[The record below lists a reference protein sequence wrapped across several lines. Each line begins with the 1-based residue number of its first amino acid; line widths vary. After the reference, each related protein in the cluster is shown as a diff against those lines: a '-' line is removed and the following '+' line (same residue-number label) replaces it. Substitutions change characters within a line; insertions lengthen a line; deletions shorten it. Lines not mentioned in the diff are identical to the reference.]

1 MIFLQQKNYFKEHFY
16 EKDNS
21 TLSLSLASS
30 LLNAEDN
37 GFFVSAGYQIGE
49 AVQMVK
55 NTGELKNLNE
65 KYEQLS
71 QYLNQV
77 ASLRQS
83 IQNANNIELVN
94 SSLNYLKSFTNNNY
108 NSTTQSPIFN
118 AVQAVITSVLGFWS
132 LYAGNYFT
140 FFVGNKNTQQPS
152 VQGNPPFKTIIDNC
166 SGIENCAMD
175 QTTYDEMKKLAESL
189 QAAQQNATTKGN
201 NLCAL
206 SGCAATD
213 SASNSSNTPSSTV
226 SSALETAQKLMD
238 LIANTKT
245 AMMWKNIVIS
255 GVSNESGAINSTGYP
270 TQYAVFNNIK
280 AMIPILQQAVT
291 LSQNNHTLSAS
302 LQAQATG
309 SQTNPKFAKDIYA
322 FAQDQKQIISYA
334 SSIFNLFNSIPK
346 DQYRYLEKA
355 YLKIPNAGSTP
366 TNPYRQEVNLNQEIQ
381 TIQNNVS
388 YYGNRVDAALSVAK
402 DVYNLKSNQTE
413 IVTTYND
420 AKTLSEEISK
430 LPHNQVNTKDIV
442 TLPYDKNAPAAGQYN
457 YQINPEQ
464 QSNLNQALAA
474 MSNNPFKKVGMI
486 SSQNNNGALNGLG
499 VQVGYKQ
506 FFGKKKAFGLR
517 YYGFFDYN
525 HGYIKSS
532 FFNSSSDIWTYGGGS
547 DLLYNFLNDKA
558 TKKNNKLSVGLFG
571 GIQLAGTT
579 WLNSQYVNL
588 TAFNNP
594 YSAKVNTSNFQ
605 FLFNLGLRMNL
616 ATAKKKDSEHS
627 AQHGMEL
634 GVKIPTI
641 NTNYYSF
648 LGTQL
653 QYRRLYSVYLN
664 YVFAY

>member
-1 MIFLQQKNYFKEHFY
+1 MH
-16 EKDNS
+16 
-21 TLSLSLASS
+21 
-30 LLNAEDN
+30 AEDN

-49 AVQMVK
+49 AVQTVK
-55 NTGELKNLNE
+55 NTGELKNLND
-65 KYEQLS
+65 KYEQLN

-83 IQNANNIELVN
+83 IQNANNISLVN
-94 SSLNYLKSFTNNNY
+94 SSLNDLKSFTENNY

-132 LYAGNYFT
+132 LYAGNYLT
-140 FFVGNKNTQQPS
+140 FFVGNKDSHN
-152 VQGNPPFKTIIDNC
+152 VAGNPPFKTITENC
-166 SGIENCAMD
+166 SGIENCAMN
-175 QTTYDEMKKLAESL
+175 QTTYDQMKKLAEDL
-189 QAAQQNATTKGN
+189 QAAQQNSATKAN

-206 SGCAATD
+206 SGCATTGQ
-213 SASNSSNTPSSTV
+213 TPPNSTV
-226 SSALETAQKLMD
+226 SNALNLAQQLMD

-255 GVSNESGAINSTGYP
+255 GVSNAPGAITSTNYP

-291 LSQNNHTLSAS
+291 LSQSNNTLAS
-302 LQAQATG
+302 HLQAQATG
-309 SQTNPKFAKDIYA
+309 SQTNPEFAKDIYNLA
-322 FAQDQKQIISYA
+322 LNQKQVISYA
-334 SSIFNLFNSIPK
+334 KDIFNLFNSIPK
-346 DQYRYLEKA
+346 EQYKYLEKA
-355 YLKIPNAGSTP
+355 YLKIPNAGQTP
-366 TNPYRQEVNLNQEIQ
+366 TNPYRQVVNLNKEIQ

-388 YYGNRVDAALSVAK
+388 YYGNRLDSALSVAK

-413 IVTTYND
+413 IVTAYNN
-420 AKTLSEEISK
+420 AKNLSQEISK
-430 LPHNQVNTKDIV
+430 LPYNQVNTKDIV

-464 QSNLNQALAA
+464 ASNLSQALAA

-506 FFGKKKAFGLR
+506 FFGESKRWGLR

-547 DLLYNFLNDKA
+547 DLLVNIINDSV
-558 TKKNNKLSVGLFG
+558 TRKNNKLSVGLFG

-588 TAFNNP
+588 TALNNP

-605 FLFNLGLRMNL
+605 FLFNLGLRTNL
-616 ATAKKKDSEHS
+616 ATAKKEDSEHS
-627 AQHGMEL
+627 AQHGIEL
-634 GVKIPTI
+634 GIKIPTI

-648 LGTQL
+648 LGAKL
-653 QYRRLYSVYLN
+653 EYRRLYSVYLN

>member
-1 MIFLQQKNYFKEHFY
+1 MKKTILL
-16 EKDNS
+16 S
-21 TLSLSLASS
+21 LSLSLASS
-30 LLNAEDN
+30 LLHAEDN

-55 NTGELKNLNE
+55 NTGELKNLND

-71 QYLNQV
+71 QSLAQL
-77 ASLRQS
+77 ASLKKS
-83 IQNANNIELVN
+83 IQTANNIQAVN
-94 SSLNYLKSFTNNNY
+94 NALSDLKSFASNNHTNKE
-108 NSTTQSPIFN
+108 TSPIYN
-118 AVQAVITSVLGFWS
+118 TAQAVITSVLAFWS
-132 LYAGNYFT
+132 LYAGNTTSFH
-140 FFVGNKNTQQPS
+140 VIGLNDGSNAPLGRIHKDGNCTGLQQCFM
-152 VQGNPPFKTIIDNC
+152 NK
-166 SGIENCAMD
+166 E
-175 QTTYDEMKKLAESL
+175 TYDKMKELAENL
-189 QAAQQNATTKGN
+189 QKAQG

-206 SGCAATD
+206 SEC
-213 SASNSSNTPSSTV
+213 SSDQQNGNKTSMTT
-226 SSALETAQKLMD
+226 ALQTAQKLMD
-238 LIANTKT
+238 LIEQTKVS
-245 AMMWKNIVIS
+245 MVWKNIVIA
-255 GVSNESGAINSTGYP
+255 GVTNRPGSAGAITSTGP
-270 TQYAVFNNIK
+270 VTDYAVFNNIK
-280 AMIPILQQAVT
+280 AMLPYLQEALKLTQD
-291 LSQNNHTLSAS
+291 NHTLSTN
-302 LQAQATG
+302 LQARSMGTQ
-309 SQTNPKFAKDIYA
+309 NNREFAKDIYA
-322 FAQDQKQIISYA
+322 LAQNQKQILSNA

-346 DQYRYLEKA
+346 DQLKYLENA
-355 YLKIPNAGSTP
+355 YLKVPHLGKTP
-366 TNPYRQEVNLNQEIQ
+366 TNPYRQNVNLNKEINAV
-381 TIQNNVS
+381 QNNVAN
-388 YYGNRVDAALSVAK
+388 YGNRLDSALSVAR

-413 IVTTYND
+413 IVTAYND

-430 LPHNQVNTKDIV
+430 LPYNKVNVTNIVMSPKDS
-442 TLPYDKNAPAAGQYN
+442 TAGQ

-506 FFGKKKAFGLR
+506 FFGESKRWGLR

-532 FFNSSSDIWTYGGGS
+532 FFNSSSDVWTYGGGS
-547 DLLYNFLNDKA
+547 DLLVNIINDSI
-558 TKKNNKLSVGLFG
+558 TRKNNKLSVGLFG

-594 YSAKVNTSNFQ
+594 YSAKVNASNFQ
-605 FLFNLGLRMNL
+605 FLFNLGLRTNL
-616 ATAKKKDSEHS
+616 ATARKKDSEHS
-627 AQHGMEL
+627 AQHGIEL
-634 GVKIPTI
+634 GIKIPTI

>member
-1 MIFLQQKNYFKEHFY
+1 MKKRFL
-16 EKDNS
+16 
-21 TLSLSLASS
+21 LSLSLASS
-30 LLNAEDN
+30 LLYAEDN

-49 AVQMVK
+49 AVQIVK

-65 KYEQLS
+65 KYEQLN

-77 ASLRQS
+77 ASLKQS

-140 FFVGNKNTQQPS
+140 FFVGNKNDQQPAD
-152 VQGNPPFKTIIDNC
+152 VYGNPPFETIIKNC
-166 SGIENCAMD
+166 SGLENCAMNE
-175 QTTYDEMKKLAESL
+175 TTYNEMKKLAEAL
-189 QAAQQNATTKGN
+189 QAAQTNSATKAN

-206 SGCAATD
+206 SGCTTTEG
-213 SASNSSNTPSSTV
+213 SNSPSSTV
-226 SSALETAQKLMD
+226 SNALNLAQQLMD
-238 LIANTKT
+238 LIAKTKT

-255 GVSNESGAINSTGYP
+255 GVSNEPGAITSTNYP

-291 LSQNNHTLSAS
+291 LSQSNHTLSAS

-322 FAQDQKQIISYA
+322 FAQNQKQVISYA
-334 SSIFNLFNSIPK
+334 QDIFNLFDSIPK

-355 YLKIPNAGSTP
+355 YLKIANVGSTP
-366 TNPYRQEVNLNQEIQ
+366 TNPYMAVVNLNKEVQ

-420 AKTLSEEISK
+420 AKNLSEEISK

-457 YQINPEQ
+457 YQINQEQ
-464 QSNLNQALAA
+464 QSQLNQALAA
-474 MSNNPFKKVGMI
+474 MSNNPFKNIGMI
-486 SSQNNNGALNGLG
+486 SSQNNNGAMNGLG

-506 FFGKKKAFGLR
+506 FFGESKRWGLR

-532 FFNSSSDIWTYGGGS
+532 FFNSSSDVWTYGGGS

-605 FLFNLGLRMNL
+605 FLFNLGLRTNL
-616 ATAKKKDSEHS
+616 ATARKKDSEHS
-627 AQHGMEL
+627 AQHGIEL
-634 GVKIPTI
+634 GIKIPTI
-641 NTNYYSF
+641 NTNYYSY
-648 LGTQL
+648 LGTKL
-653 QYRRLYSVYLN
+653 EYRRLYSVYLN

>member
-1 MIFLQQKNYFKEHFY
+1 MKKRFL
-16 EKDNS
+16 
-21 TLSLSLASS
+21 LSLSLAAS
-30 LLNAEDN
+30 LLCAEDN

-49 AVQMVK
+49 AVQTVK
-55 NTGELKNLNE
+55 NTGELKNLND
-65 KYEQLS
+65 KYEQLN

-77 ASLRQS
+77 ASLKQS

-94 SSLNYLKSFTNNNY
+94 SSLNYLKSFTQNNY

-118 AVQAVITSVLGFWS
+118 AAQAVITSVLGFWS
-132 LYAGNYFT
+132 LYAGNYLT
-140 FFVGNKNTQQPS
+140 FFVGNKDRREPAN
-152 VQGNPPFKTIIDNC
+152 VQGNPPFSTIVSNC

-175 QTTYDEMKKLAESL
+175 QTTYDKMKKLAEEL
-189 QAAQQNATTKGN
+189 QAAQTNSATKGN

-206 SGCAATD
+206 SGCTTTEGQ
-213 SASNSSNTPSSTV
+213 TPSSTV
-226 SSALETAQKLMD
+226 SNALNLAQQLMD

-255 GVSNESGAINSTGYP
+255 GVSNVSGAITSTNYP

-291 LSQNNHTLSAS
+291 LSQSNNTLSAN

-309 SQTNPKFAKDIYA
+309 SQTNPQFAKDIYNLA
-322 FAQDQKQIISYA
+322 LNQKQVISYA
-334 SSIFNLFNSIPK
+334 KDIFNLFNSIPK
-346 DQYRYLEKA
+346 DQYKYLEKA
-355 YLKIPNAGSTP
+355 YLKIPNAGQTP
-366 TNPYRQEVNLNQEIQ
+366 TNPYRQVVNLNQEVQ

-388 YYGNRVDAALSVAK
+388 YYGNRLDSALSVAK
-402 DVYNLKSNQTE
+402 DVYNLKNNEAQ
-413 IVTTYND
+413 IVAAYSG
-420 AKTLSEEISK
+420 AKNLSQEISQ
-430 LPHNQVNTKDIV
+430 LPHNQVNTKDII
-442 TLPYDKNAPAAGQYN
+442 TLSYDKNAPAAGQYN
-457 YQINPEQ
+457 YQINQEQ
-464 QSNLNQALAA
+464 ASNLSQALAA
-474 MSNNPFKKVGMI
+474 MSNNPFKHVGMI

-506 FFGKKKAFGLR
+506 FFGESKRWGLR

-547 DLLYNFLNDKA
+547 DLLVNFINDSV
-558 TKKNNKLSVGLFG
+558 TRKNNKLSVGLFG

-588 TAFNNP
+588 TALNNP

-616 ATAKKKDSEHS
+616 ATAKKEDSEHS
-627 AQHGMEL
+627 AQHGIEL
-634 GVKIPTI
+634 GIKIPTI

-648 LGTQL
+648 LGAKL
-653 QYRRLYSVYLN
+653 EYRRLYSVYLN

>member
-1 MIFLQQKNYFKEHFY
+1 MKKRFL
-16 EKDNS
+16 
-21 TLSLSLASS
+21 LSLSLAAS
-30 LLNAEDN
+30 LIYAEDN

-49 AVQMVK
+49 AVQIVK

-65 KYEQLS
+65 KYEQLN

-77 ASLRQS
+77 ASLKQS

-140 FFVGNKNTQQPS
+140 FFVGNKDTKEPAN
-152 VQGNPPFKTIIDNC
+152 VYGNPPFKTIIENC

-175 QTTYDEMKKLAESL
+175 QTTYDQMKKLAESL
-189 QAAQQNATTKGN
+189 QAAQTNSATKAN

-206 SGCAATD
+206 SGCAATEG
-213 SASNSSNTPSSTV
+213 SNPPNSTV
-226 SSALETAQKLMD
+226 SSALETAQKLMN

-255 GVSNESGAINSTGYP
+255 GVSNAPGAITSTNYP

-291 LSQNNHTLSAS
+291 LSQSNHTLSAS

-322 FAQDQKQIISYA
+322 FAQNQKQVISYA
-334 SSIFNLFNSIPK
+334 KDIFNLFDSIPK

-355 YLKIPNAGSTP
+355 YLKIANAGSTP
-366 TNPYRQEVNLNQEIQ
+366 TNPYRQVVNLNQEVQ
-381 TIQNNVS
+381 TIKNNVS
-388 YYGNRVDAALSVAK
+388 YYGNRVDAALSVAR

-420 AKTLSEEISK
+420 AKNLSEEISK

-486 SSQNNNGALNGLG
+486 SSQNNNGAMNGLG

-547 DLLYNFLNDKA
+547 DLLFNFLNDKA

-594 YSAKVNTSNFQ
+594 YSAKVNASNFQ

-616 ATAKKKDSEHS
+616 AMKKKKDSEHS

>member
-1 MIFLQQKNYFKEHFY
+1 MKKRFL
-16 EKDNS
+16 
-21 TLSLSLASS
+21 LSLSLAAS
-30 LLNAEDN
+30 LLYAEDN

-55 NTGELKNLNE
+55 NTGELKNLND
-65 KYEQLS
+65 KYEQLN

-77 ASLRQS
+77 ASLKQS

-140 FFVGNKNTQQPS
+140 FFVGKDNRPS
-152 VQGNPPFKTIIDNC
+152 NVQGNPPFKTIINNC
-166 SGIENCAMD
+166 SGIENCVMNE
-175 QTTYDEMKKLAESL
+175 TTYNNMKKLAEDL
-189 QAAQQNATTKGN
+189 QAAQTNSITKGN

-206 SGCAATD
+206 SGCAATQGQ
-213 SASNSSNTPSSTV
+213 NPPNSTV
-226 SSALETAQKLMD
+226 SNALNLAQQLMN
-238 LIANTKT
+238 LIAETKT

-255 GVSNESGAINSTGYP
+255 GVSNASGAIASTGYP

-322 FAQDQKQIISYA
+322 FAQNQKQIISYA
-334 SSIFNLFNSIPK
+334 NDIFNLFNTIPAE
-346 DQYRYLEKA
+346 QYKYLQKA
-355 YLKIPNAGSTP
+355 YLKVPNAGQIP
-366 TNPYRQEVNLNQEIQ
+366 TNPYRQEVNLNQEVQ

-413 IVTTYND
+413 IVTTYNN
-420 AKTLSEEISK
+420 AKNLSQEISK

-442 TLPYDKNAPAAGQYN
+442 TLHYDKNAPAAGQYN

-474 MSNNPFKKVGMI
+474 MSNNPFKNIGMI
-486 SSQNNNGALNGLG
+486 SSQNNNGAMNGLG

-506 FFGKKKAFGLR
+506 FFGESKRWGLR

-532 FFNSSSDIWTYGGGS
+532 FFNSSSDVWTYGGGS
-547 DLLYNFLNDKA
+547 DLLVNIINDSI
-558 TKKNNKLSVGLFG
+558 TRKNNKLSVGLFG

-605 FLFNLGLRMNL
+605 FLFNLGLRTNL
-616 ATAKKKDSEHS
+616 AMKKKEDSEHS
-627 AQHGMEL
+627 AQHGIEL
-634 GVKIPTI
+634 GIKIPTI

>member
-1 MIFLQQKNYFKEHFY
+1 MKKRFL
-16 EKDNS
+16 
-21 TLSLSLASS
+21 LSLSLASS
-30 LLNAEDN
+30 LLRAEDN
-37 GFFVSAGYQIGE
+37 GFFVGVGYQIGE

-65 KYEQLS
+65 KYEQLN

-77 ASLRQS
+77 ASLKQS

-132 LYAGNYFT
+132 LYAGNYLT
-140 FFVGNKNTQQPS
+140 FFVGSGHSASN
-152 VQGNPPFKTIIDNC
+152 VQGNPPFETIIKNC
-166 SGIENCAMD
+166 SGIERCAMNE
-175 QTTYDEMKKLAESL
+175 TTYNEMKKLAENL

-206 SGCAATD
+206 SGCTTTEG
-213 SASNSSNTPSSTV
+213 SNSPKSTV

-245 AMMWKNIVIS
+245 AMMWKNIVIN
-255 GVSNESGAINSTGYP
+255 GVSNASGAITSTDYP

-309 SQTNPKFAKDIYA
+309 SQTNPNFAKDIYT
-322 FAQDQKQIISYA
+322 FAQNQKQVISYA
-334 SSIFNLFNSIPK
+334 QDIFNLFSSIPAE
-346 DQYRYLEKA
+346 QYKYLEKA
-355 YLKIPNAGSTP
+355 YLKIPNAGKTP

-381 TIQNNVS
+381 TIKNNVS
-388 YYGNRVDAALSVAK
+388 YYGNRIDSALSVAR

-413 IVTTYND
+413 IVTTYSN
-420 AKTLSEEISK
+420 ANNLSQEISK
-430 LPHNQVNTKDIV
+430 LPYNQVNTKDIV

-486 SSQNNNGALNGLG
+486 SSQNNNGAMNGLG

-506 FFGKKKAFGLR
+506 FFGESKRWGLR

-547 DLLYNFLNDKA
+547 DLLVNIINDSI
-558 TKKNNKLSVGLFG
+558 TRKNNKLSVGLFG

-594 YSAKVNTSNFQ
+594 YSAKVNASNFQ
-605 FLFNLGLRMNL
+605 FLFNLGLRTNL
-616 ATAKKKDSEHS
+616 ATARKKDSEHS

>member
-1 MIFLQQKNYFKEHFY
+1 MKKRFLL
-16 EKDNS
+16 S
-21 TLSLSLASS
+21 LSLSLSLAALS
-30 LLNAEDN
+30 LHAEDN
-37 GFFVSAGYQIGE
+37 GFFVGVGYQIGE

-55 NTGELKNLNE
+55 NTGELKNLND

-77 ASLRQS
+77 ASLKQS
-83 IQNANNIELVN
+83 IQTANNIELVN
-94 SSLNYLKSFTNNNY
+94 SSLNDLKSFTNNNY

-132 LYAGNYFT
+132 LYAGNYLT
-140 FFVGNKNTQQPS
+140 FFVGSNNHAS
-152 VQGNPPFKTIIDNC
+152 NVQGNPPFETVTKNC
-166 SGIENCAMD
+166 SGIENCAMNE
-175 QTTYDEMKKLAESL
+175 TTYNEMKKLAEIL

-206 SGCAATD
+206 SGCATTQG
-213 SASNSSNTPSSTV
+213 SNTPNSTV

-238 LIANTKT
+238 LIASTKT
-245 AMMWKNIVIS
+245 AMMWENIVIS
-255 GVSNESGAINSTGYP
+255 GVSNTSGAIKTTGYP

-280 AMIPILQQAVT
+280 AMIPILQEAVT
-291 LSQNNHTLSAS
+291 LSQSNHTLSTQ

-309 SQTNPKFAKDIYA
+309 TQTNPNFAKDIYA
-322 FAQDQKQIISYA
+322 FAQNQKQILSYA
-334 SSIFNLFNSIPK
+334 QDIFNLFSSIPK

-355 YLKIPNAGSTP
+355 YLKIPNAGQTP

-388 YYGNRVDAALSVAK
+388 YYGNRIDSALSVAR

-413 IVTTYND
+413 IVTAYNN
-420 AKTLSEEISK
+420 ANNLSQEISK
-430 LPHNQVNTKDIV
+430 LPYNQVNTKDII
-442 TLPYDKNAPAAGQYN
+442 TLPYDQNAPAAGQYN

-464 QSNLNQALAA
+464 QSNLSQALAA

-506 FFGKKKAFGLR
+506 FFGESKRWGLR

-532 FFNSSSDIWTYGGGS
+532 FFNSSSDVWTYGGGS
-547 DLLYNFLNDKA
+547 DLLVNFINDSI
-558 TKKNNKLSVGLFG
+558 TRKNNKLSVGLFG

-579 WLNSQYVNL
+579 WLNSQYMNL

-605 FLFNLGLRMNL
+605 FLFNLGLRTNL
-616 ATAKKKDSEHS
+616 ATAKKKDSERS
-627 AQHGMEL
+627 AQHGIEL
-634 GVKIPTI
+634 GIKIPTI

-648 LGTQL
+648 LGTKL
-653 QYRRLYSVYLN
+653 EYRRLYSVYLN

>member
-1 MIFLQQKNYFKEHFY
+1 MKKTILL
-16 EKDNS
+16 S
-21 TLSLSLASS
+21 LSLSLASS
-30 LLNAEDN
+30 LLRAEDN

-65 KYEQLS
+65 KYEQLN

-94 SSLNYLKSFTNNNY
+94 SSLNDLKSFTENNY
-108 NSTTQSPIFN
+108 NSITQSPIFN

-132 LYAGNYFT
+132 LYAGNYLT
-140 FFVGNKNTQQPS
+140 FFVGNKDTKKPAN
-152 VQGNPPFKTIIDNC
+152 VQGNPPFSTITSNC

-175 QTTYDEMKKLAESL
+175 QTTYDKMKSLAESL
-189 QAAQQNATTKGN
+189 QAAQQNSTTKAN

-206 SGCAATD
+206 SGCATTD
-213 SASNSSNTPSSTV
+213 STSNPPNSTV
-226 SSALETAQKLMD
+226 SNALNLAQRLMD

-245 AMMWKNIVIS
+245 AMMWKNIVIN
-255 GVSNESGAINSTGYP
+255 GVSNASGAITTTGYP

-291 LSQNNHTLSAS
+291 LSQSNHTLSAS

-309 SQTNPKFAKDIYA
+309 SQTNPEFAKDIYNL
-322 FAQDQKQIISYA
+322 AQNQKQVISYA
-334 SSIFNLFNSIPK
+334 QDIFNLFNSIPAE
-346 DQYRYLEKA
+346 QYKYLEKA
-355 YLKIPNAGSTP
+355 YLKIPNVGQTP
-366 TNPYRQEVNLNQEIQ
+366 TNPYRQVVNLNQEVQ
-381 TIQNNVS
+381 TIKNNVS
-388 YYGNRVDAALSVAK
+388 YYGNRVDSALSVAR
-402 DVYNLKSNQTE
+402 DVYNLKSNQAS
-413 IVTTYND
+413 IVAAYSN
-420 AKTLSEEISK
+420 ANSLSEEISK
-430 LPHNQVNTKDIV
+430 LPYNQVNTKDIV

-474 MSNNPFKKVGMI
+474 MSNNPFKNIGMI

-506 FFGKKKAFGLR
+506 FFGESKRWGLR

-547 DLLYNFLNDKA
+547 DLLVNIINDSI
-558 TKKNNKLSVGLFG
+558 TRKNNKLSVGLFG

-627 AQHGMEL
+627 AQHGIEL

-648 LGTQL
+648 LGAKL
-653 QYRRLYSVYLN
+653 EYRRLYSVYLN

>member
-1 MIFLQQKNYFKEHFY
+1 MKKRFL
-16 EKDNS
+16 
-21 TLSLSLASS
+21 LSLSLAAS
-30 LLNAEDN
+30 LLYAEDN

-65 KYEQLS
+65 KYEQLN

-77 ASLRQS
+77 ASLKQS

-132 LYAGNYFT
+132 LYAGNYLT
-140 FFVGNKNTQQPS
+140 FFVGNGDKPAN
-152 VQGNPPFKTIIDNC
+152 VQGNPPFSTIVSNC
-166 SGIENCAMD
+166 SGIENCAMN

-189 QAAQQNATTKGN
+189 QAAQTNSTTKAN

-206 SGCAATD
+206 SGCATTD
-213 SASNSSNTPSSTV
+213 STSNPPNSTV
-226 SSALETAQKLMD
+226 SSALETAQKLMN
-238 LIANTKT
+238 LIAETKT

-255 GVSNESGAINSTGYP
+255 GVSNEPGAITSTNYP

-291 LSQNNHTLSAS
+291 LSQSNHTLSAS

-322 FAQDQKQIISYA
+322 FAQNQKQVISYA
-334 SSIFNLFNSIPK
+334 QDIFNLFDSIPK
-346 DQYRYLEKA
+346 EQYKYLEKA
-355 YLKIPNAGSTP
+355 YLKIANAGSTP
-366 TNPYRQEVNLNQEIQ
+366 TNPYMAVVNLNKEVQ

-506 FFGKKKAFGLR
+506 FFGESKRWGLR

-594 YSAKVNTSNFQ
+594 YSAKVNASNFQ
-605 FLFNLGLRMNL
+605 FLFNLGLRTNL
-616 ATAKKKDSEHS
+616 AMKKKKDSEHS

>member
-1 MIFLQQKNYFKEHFY
+1 MQQKNYFKEHFY
-16 EKDNS
+16 EK
-21 TLSLSLASS
+21 TILLSLASS

-65 KYEQLS
+65 KYEQLN

-77 ASLRQS
+77 ASLKQS

-118 AVQAVITSVLGFWS
+118 AAQAVITSVLGFWS

-140 FFVGNKNTQQPS
+140 FFVGKDRQESN
-152 VQGNPPFKTIIDNC
+152 VQGNPPFKTVTENC
-166 SGIENCAMD
+166 SGIENCAMNQD
-175 QTTYDEMKKLAESL
+175 TYDKMKKLAEEL
-189 QAAQQNATTKGN
+189 QAAQQNSATKAN

-206 SGCAATD
+206 SGCATTTGQ
-213 SASNSSNTPSSTV
+213 NSPNSTV
-226 SSALETAQKLMD
+226 SNALSLAQQLMD

-255 GVSNESGAINSTGYP
+255 GVSNTSGAITSTNYP
-270 TQYAVFNNIK
+270 THYAVFNNIK

-291 LSQNNHTLSAS
+291 LSQSNHTLSS
-302 LQAQATG
+302 NLQAQATG
-309 SQTNPKFAKDIYA
+309 SQTNPNFAKDIYT
-322 FAQDQKQIISYA
+322 FAQNQKQVISYA
-334 SSIFNLFNSIPK
+334 KDIFNLFDSIPK

-355 YLKIPNAGSTP
+355 YLKIANAGSTP
-366 TNPYRQEVNLNQEIQ
+366 TNPYMAVVNLNKEVQ

-388 YYGNRVDAALSVAK
+388 YYGNRLDAALSVAR

-413 IVTTYND
+413 IVTAYNG
-420 AKTLSEEISK
+420 AKNLSQEISQ
-430 LPHNQVNTKDIV
+430 LPYNQVNTKDIV

-474 MSNNPFKKVGMI
+474 MSNNPFKKIGMI

-506 FFGKKKAFGLR
+506 FFGESKRWGLR

-547 DLLYNFLNDKA
+547 DLLVNFINDSV
-558 TKKNNKLSVGLFG
+558 TRKNNKLSVGLFG

-594 YSAKVNTSNFQ
+594 YSAKVNASNFQ
-605 FLFNLGLRMNL
+605 FLFNLGLRTNL
-616 ATAKKKDSEHS
+616 AMKKKEDSEHS
-627 AQHGMEL
+627 AQHGIEL
-634 GVKIPTI
+634 GIKIPTI

-648 LGTQL
+648 LDTKL
-653 QYRRLYSVYLN
+653 EYRRLYSVYLN

>member
-1 MIFLQQKNYFKEHFY
+1 MKKRFL
-16 EKDNS
+16 
-21 TLSLSLASS
+21 LSLSLAAS
-30 LLNAEDN
+30 LLYAEDN

-65 KYEQLS
+65 KYEQLN

-77 ASLRQS
+77 ASLKQS

-140 FFVGNKNTQQPS
+140 FLVGSGDKPAD
-152 VQGNPPFKTIIDNC
+152 VYGNPPFKTIVDNC
-166 SGIENCAMD
+166 SGIENCAMNE
-175 QTTYDEMKKLAESL
+175 TTYNEMKKLAESL
-189 QAAQQNATTKGN
+189 QAAQTNATTKGN

-206 SGCAATD
+206 SGCTTTD
-213 SASNSSNTPSSTV
+213 STSSNTPNSTV
-226 SSALETAQKLMD
+226 SSVLETAQKLMD
-238 LIANTKT
+238 LIANTRT

-255 GVSNESGAINSTGYP
+255 GVSNTSGAITSTNYP
-270 TQYAVFNNIK
+270 TQYTVFNNIK

-322 FAQDQKQIISYA
+322 FAQNQKQVISYA
-334 SSIFNLFNSIPK
+334 QDIFNLFDSIPK

-355 YLKIPNAGSTP
+355 YLKIANAGSTP
-366 TNPYRQEVNLNQEIQ
+366 TNPYMAVVNLNKEVQ

-474 MSNNPFKKVGMI
+474 MSNNPFKNIGMI

-506 FFGKKKAFGLR
+506 FFGESKRWGLR

-532 FFNSSSDIWTYGGGS
+532 FFNSSSDVWTYGGGS

-605 FLFNLGLRMNL
+605 FLFNLGLRTNL
-616 ATAKKKDSEHS
+616 AIKKKKDSERS

-648 LGTQL
+648 LGTKL
-653 QYRRLYSVYLN
+653 EYRRLYSVHLN

>member
-1 MIFLQQKNYFKEHFY
+1 M
-16 EKDNS
+16 
-21 TLSLSLASS
+21 
-30 LLNAEDN
+30 
-37 GFFVSAGYQIGE
+37 SAGYQIGE

-65 KYEQLS
+65 KYEQLN

-77 ASLRQS
+77 ASLKQS

-140 FFVGNKNTQQPS
+140 FFVGKDNTAAN
-152 VQGNPPFKTIIDNC
+152 VYGNPPFQTIIKNC

-175 QTTYDEMKKLAESL
+175 QTTYDKMKALAESL
-189 QAAQQNATTKGN
+189 QAAQQNATTKAN

-213 SASNSSNTPSSTV
+213 STSNPPNSTV
-226 SSALETAQKLMD
+226 SNALNLAQQLMD

-245 AMMWKNIVIS
+245 AMVWENIVIS
-255 GVSNESGAINSTGYP
+255 GVSNASGAIKSTGYP

-280 AMIPILQQAVT
+280 AMIPVLQQAVT
-291 LSQNNHTLSAS
+291 LSQSNHTLSAS

-322 FAQDQKQIISYA
+322 FAQNQKQIISYA
-334 SSIFNLFNSIPK
+334 QDIFNLFNSIPAE
-346 DQYRYLEKA
+346 QYKYLQKA
-355 YLKIPNAGSTP
+355 YLKVPNAGQTP
-366 TNPYRQEVNLNQEIQ
+366 TNPYRQEVNLNQEVQ

-413 IVTTYND
+413 IVTTYNN
-420 AKTLSEEISK
+420 AKNLSEEISQ
-430 LPHNQVNTKDIV
+430 LPYNQVNTKDIV

-588 TAFNNP
+588 TTFNNA
-594 YSAKVNTSNFQ
+594 YSAKVNASNFQ
-605 FLFNLGLRMNL
+605 FLFNLGLRTNL

-627 AQHGMEL
+627 AQHGLEL

-648 LGTQL
+648 LGAQL

>member
-1 MIFLQQKNYFKEHFY
+1 MKKRFL
-16 EKDNS
+16 
-21 TLSLSLASS
+21 LSLSLAAS
-30 LLNAEDN
+30 LLYAEDN

-55 NTGELKNLNE
+55 NTGELKNLND

-71 QYLNQV
+71 QSLAQL
-77 ASLRQS
+77 ASLKRS
-83 IQNANNIELVN
+83 IQTANNIQAVN
-94 SSLNYLKSFTNNNY
+94 NALSDLKSFASNNHTNKE
-108 NSTTQSPIFN
+108 TSPIYN
-118 AVQAVITSVLGFWS
+118 TAQAVITSVLAFWS
-132 LYAGNYFT
+132 LYAGNTLSFHVT
-140 FFVGNKNTQQPS
+140 GLKDGSNSPLGRIHRDGNCTGLQ
-152 VQGNPPFKTIIDNC
+152 NC
-166 SGIENCAMD
+166 FMSQE
-175 QTTYDEMKKLAESL
+175 TYNKMKMLAENL
-189 QAAQQNATTKGN
+189 QKAQG

-206 SGCAATD
+206 SEEC
-213 SASNSSNTPSSTV
+213 SSNQSNKTSMTT
-226 SSALETAQKLMD
+226 ALETAQQLMN
-238 LIANTKT
+238 LIEQTKVS
-245 AMMWKNIVIS
+245 MVWKNIVIA
-255 GVSNESGAINSTGYP
+255 GVSNRQGGAGAITSTGPVTDYE
-270 TQYAVFNNIK
+270 VFNNIK
-280 AMIPILQQAVT
+280 AMLPYLQEALKLTQR
-291 LSQNNHTLSAS
+291 NHTLSTQ
-302 LQAQATG
+302 LQAQTVG
-309 SQTNPKFAKDIYA
+309 SQKSREFAKDIYDL
-322 FAQDQKQIISYA
+322 AQNQKQILSNA
-334 SSIFNLFNSIPK
+334 SNIFNLFNSIPK
-346 DQYRYLEKA
+346 DQLKYLENA
-355 YLKIPNAGSTP
+355 YLKVPHLGKTP
-366 TNPYRQEVNLNQEIQ
+366 TNPYRQNVNLNKEINAV
-381 TIQNNVS
+381 QNNVAN
-388 YYGNRVDAALSVAK
+388 YGNRLDSALSVAK

-413 IVTTYND
+413 IVTTYNN
-420 AKTLSEEISK
+420 AKNLSQEISK
-430 LPHNQVNTKDIV
+430 LPYNKVNVTNIV
-442 TLPYDKNAPAAGQYN
+442 MSPKNPTSDQ

-506 FFGKKKAFGLR
+506 FFGESKRWGLR

-547 DLLYNFLNDKA
+547 DLLVNIINDSI
-558 TKKNNKLSVGLFG
+558 TRKNNKLSVGLFG

-594 YSAKVNTSNFQ
+594 YSAKVNTTNFQ
-605 FLFNLGLRMNL
+605 FLFNLGLRTNL

-627 AQHGMEL
+627 AQHGIEL
-634 GVKIPTI
+634 GIKIPTI

>member
-1 MIFLQQKNYFKEHFY
+1 MIFLQRKHYFKEHFY
-16 EKDNS
+16 EKDNF
-21 TLSLSLASS
+21 TLSLSLAVSS
-30 LLNAEDN
+30 LHAEDN

-71 QYLNQV
+71 YYLNQV
-77 ASLRQS
+77 ASLKQS

-108 NSTTQSPIFN
+108 NSTTQSPVFN

-140 FFVGNKNTQQPS
+140 FFVGSGSGKGH
-152 VQGNPPFKTIIDNC
+152 VQGNPPFKTIIENC
-166 SGIENCAMD
+166 SGIENCAMNE
-175 QTTYDEMKKLAESL
+175 TTYNEMKKLAESL

-213 SASNSSNTPSSTV
+213 STSNPPNSTV

-238 LIANTKT
+238 LIASTRT

-255 GVSNESGAINSTGYP
+255 GVSNAPGAITSTNYP

-291 LSQNNHTLSAS
+291 LSQNNHTLSTQ

-309 SQTNPKFAKDIYA
+309 SQTNPKFAKDIYN
-322 FAQDQKQIISYA
+322 FAQNQKQVISYA
-334 SSIFNLFNSIPK
+334 QDIFNLFDSIPK

-355 YLKIPNAGSTP
+355 YLKIPNLGSTP
-366 TNPYRQEVNLNQEIQ
+366 TNPYRQEVNLNQEVQ
-381 TIQNNVS
+381 TIKNNVS
-388 YYGNRVDAALSVAK
+388 YYGNRVDAALSVAR

-430 LPHNQVNTKDIV
+430 LPHNQVNTKDII

-506 FFGKKKAFGLR
+506 FFGESKRWGLR

-547 DLLYNFLNDKA
+547 DLLVNIINDSI
-558 TKKNNKLSVGLFG
+558 TRKNNKLSVGLFG

-605 FLFNLGLRMNL
+605 FLFNLGLRTNL
-616 ATAKKKDSEHS
+616 ATARKKDSEHS
-627 AQHGMEL
+627 AQHGIEL
-634 GVKIPTI
+634 GIKIPTI

>member
-1 MIFLQQKNYFKEHFY
+1 MKKRFL
-16 EKDNS
+16 
-21 TLSLSLASS
+21 LSLSLAAS
-30 LLNAEDN
+30 LLYAEDN

-65 KYEQLS
+65 KYEQLN

-77 ASLRQS
+77 ASLKQS

-140 FFVGNKNTQQPS
+140 FLVGSGDKPAD
-152 VQGNPPFKTIIDNC
+152 VYGNPPFKTIIDNC
-166 SGIENCAMD
+166 SGIENCAMN
-175 QTTYDEMKKLAESL
+175 QATYDQMKKLAEDL
-189 QAAQQNATTKGN
+189 QAAQTNSATKGN

-213 SASNSSNTPSSTV
+213 SASNPPNSTV
-226 SSALETAQKLMD
+226 SNALETAQKLMD

-255 GVSNESGAINSTGYP
+255 GVSNASGAINSTGYP

-322 FAQDQKQIISYA
+322 FAQNQKQVISYA
-334 SSIFNLFNSIPK
+334 QDIFNLFDSIPK

-355 YLKIPNAGSTP
+355 YLKIANAGSTP

-381 TIQNNVS
+381 TIKNNVS

-420 AKTLSEEISK
+420 AKNLSEEISK

-486 SSQNNNGALNGLG
+486 SSQNNNGAMNGLG

-594 YSAKVNTSNFQ
+594 YSAKVNASNFQ

-627 AQHGMEL
+627 AQHGIEL

>member
-1 MIFLQQKNYFKEHFY
+1 MF
-16 EKDNS
+16 
-21 TLSLSLASS
+21 TLSLSLSLAVSS
-30 LLNAEDN
+30 LHAEDN
-37 GFFVSAGYQIGE
+37 GFFVGVGYQIGE

-55 NTGELKNLNE
+55 NTGELKELNN
-65 KYEQLS
+65 KYEQLN

-77 ASLRQS
+77 ASLKQS

-140 FFVGNKNTQQPS
+140 FFVGNKNDNKPAD
-152 VQGNPPFKTIIDNC
+152 VQGNPPFSTIINNC
-166 SGIENCAMD
+166 SSKEVGNLYCGMD
-175 QTTYDEMKKLAESL
+175 TTTYDKMKKLAEDL
-189 QAAQQNATTKGN
+189 QAAQTNSATKAN

-206 SGCAATD
+206 SGCATTN
-213 SASNSSNTPSSTV
+213 STSNPPSSTV
-226 SSALETAQKLMD
+226 SNALNLAQKLMD

-245 AMMWKNIVIS
+245 GMVWKNIVIS
-255 GVSNESGAINSTGYP
+255 GVSNEPGAITSAGYP

-291 LSQNNHTLSAS
+291 LSQHNHTLSAS

-309 SQTNPKFAKDIYA
+309 SQTNPKFAKDIYT
-322 FAQDQKQIISYA
+322 FAQNQKQVISYA
-334 SSIFNLFNSIPK
+334 KDIFNLFDSIPK
-346 DQYRYLEKA
+346 EQYKYLEKA
-355 YLKIPNAGSTP
+355 YLKIPNVGSTP
-366 TNPYRQEVNLNQEIQ
+366 TNPYRQEVNLNQEVQ

-442 TLPYDKNAPAAGQYN
+442 TLPYDENAPAAGQYN

-506 FFGKKKAFGLR
+506 FFGESKRWGLR

-532 FFNSSSDIWTYGGGS
+532 FFNSSSDIWTYGVGS
-547 DLLYNFLNDKA
+547 DLLVNFINDSV
-558 TKKNNKLSVGLFG
+558 TRKNNKLSVGLFG

-627 AQHGMEL
+627 MQHGIEL
-634 GVKIPTI
+634 GIKIPTI

-648 LGTQL
+648 LGTKL
-653 QYRRLYSVYLN
+653 EYRRLYSVYLN

>member
-1 MIFLQQKNYFKEHFY
+1 MKKRFL
-16 EKDNS
+16 
-21 TLSLSLASS
+21 LSLSLAVSS
-30 LLNAEDN
+30 LHAEDN

-65 KYEQLS
+65 KYEQLN

-77 ASLRQS
+77 ASLKQS

-140 FFVGNKNTQQPS
+140 FFVGNKDSHQPAN
-152 VQGNPPFKTIIDNC
+152 VQGNPPFQTIIENC

-175 QTTYDEMKKLAESL
+175 QTTYDQMKKLAESL
-189 QAAQQNATTKGN
+189 QAAQTNATTKGN

-206 SGCAATD
+206 SGCAATEG
-213 SASNSSNTPSSTV
+213 SNSPNSTV
-226 SSALETAQKLMD
+226 SNALNLAQQLMN
-238 LIANTKT
+238 LIAETKT

-255 GVSNESGAINSTGYP
+255 GVSNEPGAITSTNYP

-291 LSQNNHTLSAS
+291 LSQSNHTLSAS

-309 SQTNPKFAKDIYA
+309 NQTNPKFAKDIYA
-322 FAQDQKQIISYA
+322 FAQNQKQVISYA
-334 SSIFNLFNSIPK
+334 QDIFNLFDSIPK

-355 YLKIPNAGSTP
+355 YLKIANAGSTP
-366 TNPYRQEVNLNQEIQ
+366 TNPYMAVVNLNQEVQ

-464 QSNLNQALAA
+464 QSQLNQALAA

-506 FFGKKKAFGLR
+506 FFGESKRWGLR

-547 DLLYNFLNDKA
+547 DLLVNIINDSI
-558 TKKNNKLSVGLFG
+558 TRKNNKLSVGLFG

-594 YSAKVNTSNFQ
+594 YSAKVNASNFQ
-605 FLFNLGLRMNL
+605 FLFNLGLRTNL
-616 ATAKKKDSEHS
+616 AMKKKEDSEHS
-627 AQHGMEL
+627 AQHGIEL
-634 GVKIPTI
+634 GIKIPTI

>member
-1 MIFLQQKNYFKEHFY
+1 MR
-16 EKDNS
+16 
-21 TLSLSLASS
+21 
-30 LLNAEDN
+30 AEDN

-55 NTGELKNLNE
+55 NTGELKNLND
-65 KYEQLS
+65 KYEQLN

-77 ASLRQS
+77 ASLKQS

-132 LYAGNYFT
+132 LYAGNYLT
-140 FFVGNKNTQQPS
+140 FFVVNKNDGKS
-152 VQGNPPFKTIIDNC
+152 ANVQGNPPFSTIINNC
-166 SGIENCAMD
+166 SGIEKCAMD
-175 QTTYDEMKKLAESL
+175 QTTYSEMKKLAESL
-189 QAAQQNATTKGN
+189 QAAQQNATTKAN

-206 SGCAATD
+206 SGCATTD
-213 SASNSSNTPSSTV
+213 STSNQPNSTV

-238 LIANTKT
+238 LIANTRT

-255 GVSNESGAINSTGYP
+255 GVSNASGAIESTDYP

-291 LSQNNHTLSAS
+291 LSQSNHTLSAS

-322 FAQDQKQIISYA
+322 FAQNQKQIISYA
-334 SSIFNLFNSIPK
+334 QDIFNLFSSIPK

-355 YLKIPNAGSTP
+355 YLKIPNAGQTP
-366 TNPYRQEVNLNQEIQ
+366 TNPYRQEVNLNKEIQ

-388 YYGNRVDAALSVAK
+388 YYGNRIDSALSVAR

-413 IVTTYND
+413 IVTAYSSANN
-420 AKTLSEEISK
+420 LSQEISK
-430 LPHNQVNTKDIV
+430 LPYNQVNTKGII

-506 FFGKKKAFGLR
+506 FFGESKRWGLR

-532 FFNSSSDIWTYGGGS
+532 FFNSSSDVWTYGGGS
-547 DLLYNFLNDKA
+547 DLLVNFINDSI
-558 TKKNNKLSVGLFG
+558 TRKNNKLSVGLFG

-605 FLFNLGLRMNL
+605 FLFNLGLRTNL
-616 ATAKKKDSEHS
+616 ATARKKDSEHS
-627 AQHGMEL
+627 AQHGIEL
-634 GVKIPTI
+634 GIKIPTI

-648 LGTQL
+648 LGTKL
-653 QYRRLYSVYLN
+653 EYRRLYSVYLN

>member
-1 MIFLQQKNYFKEHFY
+1 M
-16 EKDNS
+16 
-21 TLSLSLASS
+21 
-30 LLNAEDN
+30 
-37 GFFVSAGYQIGE
+37 SAGYQIGE

-65 KYEQLS
+65 KYEQLN

-77 ASLRQS
+77 ASLKQS

-140 FFVGNKNTQQPS
+140 FFVGSGDKPAD
-152 VQGNPPFKTIIDNC
+152 VYGNPPFETIIENC

-175 QTTYDEMKKLAESL
+175 QATYDKMKKLAESL
-189 QAAQQNATTKGN
+189 QAAQTNSATKGN

-206 SGCAATD
+206 SGCATTQGQ
-213 SASNSSNTPSSTV
+213 NPNSTV
-226 SSALETAQKLMD
+226 NNALNLAQQLMD

-255 GVSNESGAINSTGYP
+255 GVSNASGAITSTNYP

-291 LSQNNHTLSAS
+291 LSQSNHTLSAS

-309 SQTNPKFAKDIYA
+309 SQTNPKFAKDIYN
-322 FAQDQKQIISYA
+322 FAQNQKQVISYA
-334 SSIFNLFNSIPK
+334 QDIFNLFDSIPK

-355 YLKIPNAGSTP
+355 YLKIANAGSTP
-366 TNPYRQEVNLNQEIQ
+366 TNPYMAVVNLNKEVQ

-506 FFGKKKAFGLR
+506 FFGEKKRWGLR

-532 FFNSSSDIWTYGGGS
+532 FFNSSSDVWTYGGGS
-547 DLLYNFLNDKA
+547 DLLVNIINDSI
-558 TKKNNKLSVGLFG
+558 TRKNNKLSVGLFG

-605 FLFNLGLRMNL
+605 FLFNLGLRTNL

-627 AQHGMEL
+627 AQHGIEL

>member
-1 MIFLQQKNYFKEHFY
+1 MKKRFL
-16 EKDNS
+16 
-21 TLSLSLASS
+21 LSLSLAAS
-30 LLNAEDN
+30 LLYAEDN

-65 KYEQLS
+65 KYEQLN

-77 ASLRQS
+77 ASLKQS

-140 FFVGNKNTQQPS
+140 FFVVNKNEQRPAN
-152 VQGNPPFKTIIDNC
+152 VYGNPPFRTIVKNC

-175 QTTYDEMKKLAESL
+175 QTTYDKMKKLAEDL
-189 QAAQQNATTKGN
+189 QAAQTNSATKAN

-206 SGCAATD
+206 SGCATTEG
-213 SASNSSNTPSSTV
+213 SNSPNSTV
-226 SSALETAQKLMD
+226 NNALETAQKLMD

-255 GVSNESGAINSTGYP
+255 GVSNEPGAITSTNYP

-291 LSQNNHTLSAS
+291 LSQSNHILSS
-302 LQAQATG
+302 GLQAQATG
-309 SQTNPKFAKDIYA
+309 SQTNPKFAKDIYT
-322 FAQDQKQIISYA
+322 FAQNQKQVISYA
-334 SSIFNLFNSIPK
+334 KDIFNLFDSIPK

-355 YLKIPNAGSTP
+355 YLKIANTGSTP
-366 TNPYRQEVNLNQEIQ
+366 TNPYMAVVNLNKEVQ

-464 QSNLNQALAA
+464 QSNLSQALAA

-486 SSQNNNGALNGLG
+486 SSQNNNGAMNGLG

-506 FFGKKKAFGLR
+506 FFGESKRWGLR

-547 DLLYNFLNDKA
+547 DLLFNFLNDKA

-605 FLFNLGLRMNL
+605 FLFNLGLRTNL
-616 ATAKKKDSEHS
+616 ATARKKDSEHS
-627 AQHGMEL
+627 AQHGLEL
-634 GVKIPTI
+634 GIKIPTI

-648 LGTQL
+648 LGTKL
-653 QYRRLYSVYLN
+653 EYRRLYSVYLN

>member
-1 MIFLQQKNYFKEHFY
+1 MKKRFLL
-16 EKDNS
+16 S
-21 TLSLSLASS
+21 LSLSLAALS
-30 LLNAEDN
+30 LHAEDN
-37 GFFVSAGYQIGE
+37 GFFVGAGYQIGE

-55 NTGELKNLNE
+55 NTGELKNLND

-77 ASLRQS
+77 ASLKQS

-94 SSLNYLKSFTNNNY
+94 SSLNDLKSFTNNNY

-132 LYAGNYFT
+132 LYAGNYLT
-140 FFVGNKNTQQPS
+140 FFVGSENRASN
-152 VQGNPPFKTIIDNC
+152 VQGNPPFSTITKNC
-166 SGIENCAMD
+166 SGIENCAMNE
-175 QTTYDEMKKLAESL
+175 TTYNEMKQLAEKL

-206 SGCAATD
+206 SGCATTD
-213 SASNSSNTPSSTV
+213 STSNSSNSPSSTV

-238 LIANTKT
+238 LIASTKT
-245 AMMWKNIVIS
+245 AMMWENIVIS
-255 GVSNESGAINSTGYP
+255 GVSNASGAIKSTGYP

-291 LSQNNHTLSAS
+291 LSQSNHTLSTQ

-309 SQTNPKFAKDIYA
+309 TQTNPNFAKDIYA
-322 FAQDQKQIISYA
+322 FAQNQKQIISYA
-334 SSIFNLFNSIPK
+334 QDIFNLFSSIPK
-346 DQYRYLEKA
+346 DQYNYLQKA
-355 YLKIPNAGSTP
+355 YLKIPNAGQTP

-402 DVYNLKSNQTE
+402 DVYNLKSNEAE
-413 IVTTYND
+413 IVSAYSSANN
-420 AKTLSEEISK
+420 LSQEISK
-430 LPHNQVNTKDIV
+430 LPYNQVNTKDIV

-464 QSNLNQALAA
+464 QSNLSQALAA

-506 FFGKKKAFGLR
+506 FFGESKRWGLR

-532 FFNSSSDIWTYGGGS
+532 FFNSSSDVWTYGGGS
-547 DLLYNFLNDKA
+547 DLLVNFINDSI
-558 TKKNNKLSVGLFG
+558 TRKNNKLSVGLFG

-605 FLFNLGLRMNL
+605 FLFNLGLRTNL
-616 ATAKKKDSEHS
+616 ATAKKKDSERS
-627 AQHGMEL
+627 AQHGVEL
-634 GVKIPTI
+634 GIKIPTI

-648 LGTQL
+648 LGTKL
-653 QYRRLYSVYLN
+653 EYRRLYSVYLN

>member
-1 MIFLQQKNYFKEHFY
+1 MLLL
-16 EKDNS
+16 S
-21 TLSLSLASS
+21 LSLSLAALS
-30 LLNAEDN
+30 LHAEDN
-37 GFFVSAGYQIGE
+37 GFFVGAGYQIGE

-77 ASLRQS
+77 ASLKQS

-132 LYAGNYFT
+132 LYAGNYLT
-140 FFVGNKNTQQPS
+140 FFVGSGNHASN
-152 VQGNPPFKTIIDNC
+152 VQGNPPFSTITKNC
-166 SGIENCAMD
+166 SGIENCAMNE
-175 QTTYDEMKKLAESL
+175 TTYNEMKKLAENL

-206 SGCAATD
+206 SGCATTQG
-213 SASNSSNTPSSTV
+213 SNPPNSTV
-226 SSALETAQKLMD
+226 SNALETAQKLMD
-238 LIANTKT
+238 LIASTKT
-245 AMMWKNIVIS
+245 AMMWENIVIS
-255 GVSNESGAINSTGYP
+255 GVSNTSGAIKSTGYP

-291 LSQNNHTLSAS
+291 LSQSNHTLSTQ

-309 SQTNPKFAKDIYA
+309 TQTNPNFAKDIYA
-322 FAQDQKQIISYA
+322 FAQNQKQIISYA
-334 SSIFNLFNSIPK
+334 QDIFNLFSSIPK

-355 YLKIPNAGSTP
+355 YLKIPNADQTP
-366 TNPYRQEVNLNQEIQ
+366 TNPYRQNVNLNQEIQ
-381 TIQNNVS
+381 TIKNNVS
-388 YYGNRVDAALSVAK
+388 YYGNRIDSALSVAR
-402 DVYNLKSNQTE
+402 DVYNLKSNEAE
-413 IVTTYND
+413 IVTAYSSANN
-420 AKTLSEEISK
+420 LSQEISK
-430 LPHNQVNTKDIV
+430 LPYNQVNTKDII

-464 QSNLNQALAA
+464 QSNLSQALAA

-506 FFGKKKAFGLR
+506 FFGESKRWGLR

-532 FFNSSSDIWTYGGGS
+532 FFNSSSDVWTYGGGS
-547 DLLYNFLNDKA
+547 DLLVNFINDSI
-558 TKKNNKLSVGLFG
+558 TRKNNKLSVGLFG

-579 WLNSQYVNL
+579 WLNSQYMNL

-605 FLFNLGLRMNL
+605 FLFNLGLRTNL
-616 ATAKKKDSEHS
+616 ATAKKKDSERS
-627 AQHGMEL
+627 AQHGIEL
-634 GVKIPTI
+634 GIKIPTI

-648 LGTQL
+648 LGTKL
-653 QYRRLYSVYLN
+653 EYRRLYSVYLN

>member
-1 MIFLQQKNYFKEHFY
+1 MKKRFL
-16 EKDNS
+16 
-21 TLSLSLASS
+21 LSLSLAAS
-30 LLNAEDN
+30 LLYTEDN
-37 GFFVSAGYQIGE
+37 GFFVGAGYQIGE

-55 NTGELKNLNE
+55 NTGELKNLND
-65 KYEQLS
+65 KYEQLN

-77 ASLRQS
+77 ASLKQS

-140 FFVGNKNTQQPS
+140 FFVGNGNKPAN
-152 VQGNPPFKTIIDNC
+152 VQGNPPFKTVTQNC
-166 SGIENCAMD
+166 SGIENCAMN
-175 QTTYDEMKKLAESL
+175 QTTYDKMKKLAEEL
-189 QAAQQNATTKGN
+189 QAAQTNSATKAN

-213 SASNSSNTPSSTV
+213 SNPSSTV
-226 SSALETAQKLMD
+226 SSALETAQKLMN
-238 LIANTKT
+238 LIAETKT
-245 AMMWKNIVIS
+245 AMMWENIVIS
-255 GVSNESGAINSTGYP
+255 GVSNTSGAIKSTGYP

-291 LSQNNHTLSAS
+291 LSQSNHTLSAS

-309 SQTNPKFAKDIYA
+309 SQTNPKFAKDIYT
-322 FAQDQKQIISYA
+322 FAQNQKQVISYA
-334 SSIFNLFNSIPK
+334 QDIFNLFSSIPAE
-346 DQYRYLEKA
+346 QYKYLEKA
-355 YLKIPNAGSTP
+355 YLKIPNAGQTP

-381 TIQNNVS
+381 TIKNNVS

-442 TLPYDKNAPAAGQYN
+442 TLLYDKNAPAAGQYN

-464 QSNLNQALAA
+464 QSQLNQALAA
-474 MSNNPFKKVGMI
+474 MSNNPFKNIGMI

-506 FFGKKKAFGLR
+506 FFGESKRWGLR

-547 DLLYNFLNDKA
+547 DLLVNIINDSI
-558 TKKNNKLSVGLFG
+558 TRKNNKLSVGLFG

-579 WLNSQYVNL
+579 WLNSQYMNL

-594 YSAKVNTSNFQ
+594 YSAKVNASNFQ
-605 FLFNLGLRMNL
+605 FLFNLGLRTNL
-616 ATAKKKDSEHS
+616 AMKKKEDSEHS
-627 AQHGMEL
+627 AQHGIEL
-634 GVKIPTI
+634 GIKIPTI

>member
-1 MIFLQQKNYFKEHFY
+1 MKKRFL
-16 EKDNS
+16 
-21 TLSLSLASS
+21 LSLSLAAS
-30 LLNAEDN
+30 LLYAEDN

-65 KYEQLS
+65 KYEQLN

-77 ASLRQS
+77 ASLKQS

-140 FFVGNKNTQQPS
+140 FFVGNKATKKPAN
-152 VQGNPPFKTIIDNC
+152 VQGNPPFQTIVENC

-175 QTTYDEMKKLAESL
+175 QTTYDKMKKLAEDL
-189 QAAQQNATTKGN
+189 QKAQTNSATKAN

-206 SGCAATD
+206 SGCATTEGQ
-213 SASNSSNTPSSTV
+213 NPPNSTV

-255 GVSNESGAINSTGYP
+255 GVSNASGAINSTGYP

-291 LSQNNHTLSAS
+291 LSQNNHTLSTQ

-309 SQTNPKFAKDIYA
+309 TQTNPNFAKDIYA
-322 FAQDQKQIISYA
+322 FAQNQKQIISYA
-334 SSIFNLFNSIPK
+334 QDIFNLFSSIPAE
-346 DQYRYLEKA
+346 QYKYLEKA
-355 YLKIPNAGSTP
+355 YLKVPNAGQTP
-366 TNPYRQEVNLNQEIQ
+366 TNPYRQVVNLNQEIQ
-381 TIQNNVS
+381 TVQNNVS
-388 YYGNRVDAALSVAK
+388 YYGNRIDSALSVAR
-402 DVYNLKSNQTE
+402 DVYNLKSNQAN
-413 IVTTYND
+413 IVTAYSN
-420 AKTLSEEISK
+420 ANNLSEEISK
-430 LPHNQVNTKDIV
+430 LPYNQVNTKNII
-442 TLPYDKNAPAAGQYN
+442 TPPYDKNAPAAGQYN

-506 FFGKKKAFGLR
+506 FFGESKRWGLR

-547 DLLYNFLNDKA
+547 DLLVNIINDSI
-558 TKKNNKLSVGLFG
+558 TRKNNKLSVGLFG

-579 WLNSQYVNL
+579 WLNSQYMNL

-605 FLFNLGLRMNL
+605 FLFNLGLRTNL
-616 ATAKKKDSEHS
+616 ATARKKDSEHS
-627 AQHGMEL
+627 AQHGIEL
-634 GVKIPTI
+634 GIKIPTI

-648 LGTQL
+648 LGTKL
-653 QYRRLYSVYLN
+653 EYRRLYSVYLN

>member
-1 MIFLQQKNYFKEHFY
+1 MH
-16 EKDNS
+16 
-21 TLSLSLASS
+21 
-30 LLNAEDN
+30 AEDN

-49 AVQMVK
+49 AVQTVK
-55 NTGELKNLNE
+55 NTGELKNLND
-65 KYEQLS
+65 KYEQLN

-94 SSLNYLKSFTNNNY
+94 SSLNDLKSFTENNY

-140 FFVGNKNTQQPS
+140 FFVGNKDSRQPAN
-152 VQGNPPFKTIIDNC
+152 VNGNPPFKTIIDNC

-175 QTTYDEMKKLAESL
+175 QTTYDKMKELAENL
-189 QAAQQNATTKGN
+189 QAAQQNSTTKAN

-213 SASNSSNTPSSTV
+213 SASNPPSSTV
-226 SSALETAQKLMD
+226 SNALETAQKLMD

-255 GVSNESGAINSTGYP
+255 GVSNASGAITSTNYP

-291 LSQNNHTLSAS
+291 LSQSNHTLSAS

-309 SQTNPKFAKDIYA
+309 SQTNPNFAKDIYNLA
-322 FAQDQKQIISYA
+322 LNQKQVISYA
-334 SSIFNLFNSIPK
+334 QDIFNLFNSIPK

-355 YLKIPNAGSTP
+355 YLKIANTGQTP
-366 TNPYRQEVNLNQEIQ
+366 TNPYRQVVNLNKEVQ

-388 YYGNRVDAALSVAK
+388 YYGNRLDSALSVAR
-402 DVYNLKSNQTE
+402 DVYNLKSNQAQ
-413 IVTTYND
+413 IVAAYNG
-420 AKTLSEEISK
+420 AKNLSQEISQ
-430 LPHNQVNTKDIV
+430 LPYNQVNTKDIV

-457 YQINPEQ
+457 YQINQEQ
-464 QSNLNQALAA
+464 ASNLSQALAA
-474 MSNNPFKKVGMI
+474 MSNNPFKNIGMI
-486 SSQNNNGALNGLG
+486 ASQNNNGALNGLG

-506 FFGKKKAFGLR
+506 FFGESKRWGLR

-547 DLLYNFLNDKA
+547 DLLVNFINDSV
-558 TKKNNKLSVGLFG
+558 TRKNNKLSVGLFG

-588 TAFNNP
+588 TALNNP

-605 FLFNLGLRMNL
+605 FLFNLGLRTNL
-616 ATAKKKDSEHS
+616 ATAKKEDSEHS
-627 AQHGMEL
+627 AQHGIEL
-634 GVKIPTI
+634 GIKIPTI

-648 LGTQL
+648 LGAKL
-653 QYRRLYSVYLN
+653 EYRRLYSVYLN

>member
-1 MIFLQQKNYFKEHFY
+1 MKKRFL
-16 EKDNS
+16 
-21 TLSLSLASS
+21 LSLSLAVS
-30 LLNAEDN
+30 LLYTEDN
-37 GFFVSAGYQIGE
+37 GFFVGAGYQIGE

-55 NTGELKNLNE
+55 NTGELKNLND

-77 ASLRQS
+77 ASLKQS

-94 SSLNYLKSFTNNNY
+94 SSLNDLKSFTNNNY

-132 LYAGNYFT
+132 LYAGNYLT
-140 FFVGNKNTQQPS
+140 FFVGNNDKPAD
-152 VQGNPPFKTIIDNC
+152 VYGNPPFKTIIENC

-175 QTTYDEMKKLAESL
+175 QTTYNQMKKFAEDL
-189 QAAQQNATTKGN
+189 QAAQTNAATKAN

-206 SGCAATD
+206 SGCAATG
-213 SASNSSNTPSSTV
+213 STSNPPNSTV
-226 SSALETAQKLMD
+226 SSALETAQKLMN

-245 AMMWKNIVIS
+245 AMMWKNIVIN
-255 GVSNESGAINSTGYP
+255 GVSNAPGAITSTNYP

-291 LSQNNHTLSAS
+291 LSQSNHTLSTQ

-309 SQTNPKFAKDIYA
+309 SQTNPNFAKDIYA
-322 FAQDQKQIISYA
+322 FAQNQKQVISYA
-334 SSIFNLFNSIPK
+334 KDIFNLFSSIPAE
-346 DQYRYLEKA
+346 QYKYLEKA

-366 TNPYRQEVNLNQEIQ
+366 TNPYRQEVNLNQEVQ
-381 TIQNNVS
+381 TIKNNVS

-402 DVYNLKSNQTE
+402 DVYNLKSNEAE
-413 IVTTYND
+413 IVTTYNN
-420 AKTLSEEISK
+420 AKTLSQEISQ
-430 LPHNQVNTKDIV
+430 LPHNQVNTNDIV
-442 TLPYDKNAPAAGQYN
+442 TLSYDKNAPAAGQYN

-464 QSNLNQALAA
+464 QSQLSQALAA

-486 SSQNNNGALNGLG
+486 SSQNNNGAMNGLG

-532 FFNSSSDIWTYGGGS
+532 FFNSSSDVWTYGGGS

-594 YSAKVNTSNFQ
+594 YSAKVNASNFQ
-605 FLFNLGLRMNL
+605 FLFNLGLRTNL
-616 ATAKKKDSEHS
+616 AMKKKKDSEHS

>member
-1 MIFLQQKNYFKEHFY
+1 MKKTIL
-16 EKDNS
+16 
-21 TLSLSLASS
+21 LSLSLASS
-30 LLNAEDN
+30 LLHAEDN

-65 KYEQLS
+65 KYEQLN

-77 ASLRQS
+77 ASLKQS

-140 FFVGNKNTQQPS
+140 FFVGNKNTKKPAN
-152 VQGNPPFKTIIDNC
+152 VQGNPPFETIIRNC
-166 SGIENCAMD
+166 SGIENCGMD
-175 QTTYDEMKKLAESL
+175 QTTYDEMKKLAEKL

-213 SASNSSNTPSSTV
+213 STSNPPNSTV
-226 SSALETAQKLMD
+226 SNALNLAQQLMD

-309 SQTNPKFAKDIYA
+309 SQTNPEFAKDIYA
-322 FAQDQKQIISYA
+322 FAQNQKQIISYA
-334 SSIFNLFNSIPK
+334 SSIFNLFNSIPAE
-346 DQYRYLEKA
+346 QYKYLEKA
-355 YLKIPNAGSTP
+355 YLKIPNADQTP
-366 TNPYRQEVNLNQEIQ
+366 TNPYRQVVNLNQEVQ

-402 DVYNLKSNQTE
+402 DVYNLKSNE
-413 IVTTYND
+413 ASIVAAYSN
-420 AKTLSEEISK
+420 ANSLSQEISK
-430 LPHNQVNTKDIV
+430 LPYNQVNTKDIV

-486 SSQNNNGALNGLG
+486 SSQNNNGAMNGLG

-506 FFGKKKAFGLR
+506 FFGESKRWGLR

-594 YSAKVNTSNFQ
+594 YSAKVNASNFQ
-605 FLFNLGLRMNL
+605 FLFNLGLRTNL
-616 ATAKKKDSEHS
+616 AMKKKKDSEHS
-627 AQHGMEL
+627 AQHGIEL

-648 LGTQL
+648 LGTKL
-653 QYRRLYSVYLN
+653 EYRRLYSVYLN

>member
-1 MIFLQQKNYFKEHFY
+1 MKKRFL
-16 EKDNS
+16 
-21 TLSLSLASS
+21 LSLSLAVSS

-77 ASLRQS
+77 ASLKQS

-140 FFVGNKNTQQPS
+140 FFVGNKDTKQPAN
-152 VQGNPPFKTIIDNC
+152 VYGNPPFSTIISNC
-166 SGIENCAMD
+166 SGIENCAMNE
-175 QTTYDEMKKLAESL
+175 TTYNEMKALAESL
-189 QAAQQNATTKGN
+189 QAAQQNATTKAN

-213 SASNSSNTPSSTV
+213 SASNPPNSTMSN
-226 SSALETAQKLMD
+226 ALNLAQQLMD

-255 GVSNESGAINSTGYP
+255 GVSNAPGAIDSTNYP

-322 FAQDQKQIISYA
+322 FAQNQKQVISYA
-334 SSIFNLFNSIPK
+334 QDIFNLFDSIPK

-355 YLKIPNAGSTP
+355 YLKIANAGSTP
-366 TNPYRQEVNLNQEIQ
+366 TNPYRQVVNLNQEVQ

-388 YYGNRVDAALSVAK
+388 YYGNQVDAALSVAK

-420 AKTLSEEISK
+420 AKNLSEEISK

-464 QSNLNQALAA
+464 QSQLNQALAA

-486 SSQNNNGALNGLG
+486 SSQNNNGAMNGLG

-506 FFGKKKAFGLR
+506 FFGESKRWGLR

-532 FFNSSSDIWTYGGGS
+532 FFNSSSDVWTYGGGS

-558 TKKNNKLSVGLFG
+558 TKKNNKLSIGLFG

-605 FLFNLGLRMNL
+605 FLFNLGLRTNL
-616 ATAKKKDSEHS
+616 AMKKKKDSERS

-648 LGTQL
+648 LGTKL
-653 QYRRLYSVYLN
+653 EYRRLYSVYLN

>member
-1 MIFLQQKNYFKEHFY
+1 MKKRFL
-16 EKDNS
+16 
-21 TLSLSLASS
+21 LSLSLVAS
-30 LLNAEDN
+30 LLYAEDN

-65 KYEQLS
+65 KYEQLN

-77 ASLRQS
+77 ASLKQS

-140 FFVGNKNTQQPS
+140 FFVVNKNDNKPAS
-152 VQGNPPFKTIIDNC
+152 VYGNPPFETIAKNC

-175 QTTYDEMKKLAESL
+175 QTTYDKMKKLAEDL
-189 QAAQQNATTKGN
+189 QAAQTNSATRAN

-206 SGCAATD
+206 SGCATTD
-213 SASNSSNTPSSTV
+213 STSNPPNSTV
-226 SSALETAQKLMD
+226 SNALNLAQQLMD

-245 AMMWKNIVIS
+245 AMMWNNIVIA
-255 GVSNESGAINSTGYP
+255 GVSNTPGAITSTNYP

-309 SQTNPKFAKDIYA
+309 SQTNPEFAKDIYA
-322 FAQDQKQIISYA
+322 FAQNQKQVISYA
-334 SSIFNLFNSIPK
+334 QDIFNLFDSIPK

-355 YLKIPNAGSTP
+355 YLKIANAGSTP
-366 TNPYRQEVNLNQEIQ
+366 TNPYMAVVNLNQEVQ

-464 QSNLNQALAA
+464 QSQLNQALAA

-486 SSQNNNGALNGLG
+486 SSQNNNGAMNGLG

-532 FFNSSSDIWTYGGGS
+532 FFNSSSDVWTYGGGS

-605 FLFNLGLRMNL
+605 FLFNLGLRTNL
-616 ATAKKKDSEHS
+616 AMKKKKDSEHS

-648 LGTQL
+648 LGTKL
-653 QYRRLYSVYLN
+653 EYRRLYSVYLN

>member
-1 MIFLQQKNYFKEHFY
+1 M
-16 EKDNS
+16 
-21 TLSLSLASS
+21 
-30 LLNAEDN
+30 
-37 GFFVSAGYQIGE
+37 SAGYQIGE

-55 NTGELKNLNE
+55 NTGELKNLND

-77 ASLRQS
+77 ASLKQS

-140 FFVGNKNTQQPS
+140 FFVGNSSTKQPAN
-152 VQGNPPFKTIIDNC
+152 VYGNPPFETIVKNC
-166 SGIENCAMD
+166 SGIENCAMNE
-175 QTTYDEMKKLAESL
+175 TTYDEMKKLAESL
-189 QAAQQNATTKGN
+189 QAAQTNATTKGN

-206 SGCAATD
+206 SGCATTEGQ
-213 SASNSSNTPSSTV
+213 NSPNSTV

-255 GVSNESGAINSTGYP
+255 GVSNAPGAITSTNYP

-291 LSQNNHTLSAS
+291 LSQSNHTLSAS

-309 SQTNPKFAKDIYA
+309 SQTNPEFAKDIYA
-322 FAQDQKQIISYA
+322 FAQNQKQIISYA
-334 SSIFNLFNSIPK
+334 QDIFNLFDSIPK
-346 DQYRYLEKA
+346 DQYNYLEKA
-355 YLKIPNAGSTP
+355 YLKIANAGSTP
-366 TNPYRQEVNLNQEIQ
+366 TNPYMAVVNLNKEVQ

-402 DVYNLKSNQTE
+402 DVYNLKSNEAE
-413 IVTTYND
+413 IVTAYSN
-420 AKTLSEEISK
+420 ANNLSQEISQ
-430 LPHNQVNTKDIV
+430 LPHNQVNTKDII
-442 TLPYDKNAPAAGQYN
+442 TLPYDQNAPAAGQYN

-464 QSNLNQALAA
+464 QSNLSQALAA
-474 MSNNPFKKVGMI
+474 MSNNPFKNIGMI

-532 FFNSSSDIWTYGGGS
+532 FFNSSSDVWTYGGGS
-547 DLLYNFLNDKA
+547 DLLYNFLNDKV

-579 WLNSQYVNL
+579 WLNSQYMNL

-605 FLFNLGLRMNL
+605 FLFNLGLRTNL

-627 AQHGMEL
+627 AQHGIEL
-634 GVKIPTI
+634 GIKIPTI

-648 LGTQL
+648 LGTKL
-653 QYRRLYSVYLN
+653 EYRRLYSVYLN